1 MCRSIGIVLILLGVG
16 FLRLV
21 YQNHTMDFKS
31 YDTISIIR
39 RYYGGILLIVAG
51 ILLIFNLAEF
61 C

>member
-1 MCRSIGIVLILLGVG
+1 MCRSIGIVLILLGIG
-16 FLRLV
+16 FLRLG
-21 YQNHTMDFKS
+21 YKKHAMDFKS
-31 YDTISIIR
+31 YDTISTIR